1 SLIIIDV
8 DHFKV
13 YNDMYGHIVG
23 DIILKNLAEVLK
35 KNVRDKDII
44 GRYGG
49 EEFAIIL
56 PGIPPLEAMIIAERI
71 RKIVEKTAL
80 AAVENENIYITIS
93 AGIAAYPTNAASVEE
108 LVDKAD
114 QAMLFGAKKEGRN
127 RVVIFRQNISMET

>member
-1 SLIIIDV
+1 
-8 DHFKV
+8 
-13 YNDMYGHIVG
+13 M
-23 DIILKNLAEVLK
+23 
-35 KNVRDKDII
+35 
-44 GRYGG
+44 
-49 EEFAIIL
+49 